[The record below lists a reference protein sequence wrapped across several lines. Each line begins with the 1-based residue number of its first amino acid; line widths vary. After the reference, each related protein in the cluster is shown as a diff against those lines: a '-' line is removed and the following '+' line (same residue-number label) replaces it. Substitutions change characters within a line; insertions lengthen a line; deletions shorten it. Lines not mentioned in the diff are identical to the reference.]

1 MDKIGKMAFCYFDGF
16 SVGCNEIIFGMFAC
30 IANTAILLLQNFCGM
45 LMLSVNKQDVKKS
58 ATANSWL

>member
-1 MDKIGKMAFCYFDGF
+1 MYLDKIGKMAFCYFDGF

-45 LMLSVNKQDVKKS
+45 LM
-58 ATANSWL
+58 